1 MGFWRQQEE
10 KLALRL
16 LIWQY
21 QKQKIA
27 APPAPALKRQA
38 AQLVDEAHRI
48 AAQRGGNVMTII
60 KSMMTDLREK

>member
-1 MGFWRQQEE
+1 MGFWRQQQE
-10 KLALRL
+10 KLALRF

-27 APPAPALKRQA
+27 VPPILTLKRQA
-38 AQLVDEAHRI
+38 AQVVDEAHRI

>member
-1 MGFWRQQEE
+1 MGFWRQQQE
-10 KLALRL
+10 KLALRF

-21 QKQKIA
+21 QKQKTA
-27 APPAPALKRQA
+27 VPPIPTLKRQA
-38 AQLVDEAHRI
+38 AQVVDEAHRI

>member
-1 MGFWRQQEE
+1 MGFWRQQQE
-10 KLALRL
+10 KLALRF

-27 APPAPALKRQA
+27 VPPFPTLKRQA
-38 AQLVDEAHRI
+38 AQVVDEAHRI

>member
-1 MGFWRQQEE
+1 MGFWRQQQE
-10 KLALRL
+10 KLALRF

-27 APPAPALKRQA
+27 VPPIPTLKRQA
-38 AQLVDEAHRI
+38 AQVVDEAHRI